1 MKFILLLTIIIGMSS
16 NGYTQTD
23 FGNHSVKIPPLNTKV
38 KTIKNTPPPS
48 RFAPVNFPSIT
59 LPSNSFHLNSNPL
72 LGNLKKIGETD
83 VVNFM
88 QKQDFKNSNEIYE
101 KQIVEKFTDEK
112 YRLSK
117 KNQYLG
123 DFKTKSK
130 FVRIHFF
137 DYQEVDGDVVG
148 IYINGVLIASNI
160 VLGGNLKARELM
172 FEKGMNKIEIQAI
185 NQGDSGLNTA
195 QFEIYDELGNLLYVN
210 QWNLEA
216 GYKATVVVIRE

>member
-1 MKFILLLTIIIGMSS
+1 MKIMLLLALLMGLSS
-16 NGYTQTD
+16 NGYAQTD
-23 FGNHSVKIPPLNTKV
+23 FGDQSFAIPPLNSNVKV
-38 KTIKNTPPPS
+38 IKNS
-48 RFAPVNFPSIT
+48 APTSHFPSINFPPIT
-59 LPSNSFHLNSNPL
+59 LPLKSTPFNNNSLPSSL
-72 LGNLKKIGETD
+72 RKIGEKD

-88 QKQDFKNSNEIYE
+88 QKQPFRNSNEIYQ
-101 KQIVEKFTDEK
+101 KRLVEKNTDEK

-123 DFKTKSK
+123 DFKTKSR

-137 DYQEVDGDVVG
+137 DYQEIDGDIIS
-148 IYINGVLIASNI
+148 IYINGIEIASNI
-160 VLGGNLKARELM
+160 VLQANLKVRELT

-185 NQGDSGLNTA
+185 TQGDSGLNTA
-195 QFEIYDELGNLLYVN
+195 QFEIYDELGNLLYAN